1 MLNPIFGGIS
11 GAKLPVDEYDLG
23 EGAVLRATYAH
34 VMSPFLMAFSP
45 AEPGKPHPAPW
56 SPVAGGLSHD
66 VHIELKIDSSGNPE
80 WLVGTQALWWVVA
93 LLRLKASWA
102 LSAPVFADHS
112 FQEIPKSSGARL
124 FPFEMVT
131 RRKIHAED
139 DLAELGLEDLAWVAA
154 NWKRAA
160 ALFHRDRN
168 FAQAFQAFDNSTTI
182 SSPALGLLTL
192 WSALEH
198 LFAPSK
204 SELRFRVSALIA
216 CYLAEPGEE
225 RMQLQKKLA
234 KLYDARSQAAHTAE
248 QVEAEA
254 ASETFAIMSRVL
266 LKIISED
273 RVPSREFLEKLLFG
287 AS

>member
-1 MLNPIFGGIS
+1 MMNPIFGGIS
-11 GAKLPVDEYDLG
+11 GARLPVVEYDLG

-56 SPVAGGLSHD
+56 SAVSGGLSHD
-66 VHIELKIDSSGNPE
+66 LHIELKIEASGNPE
-80 WLVGTQALWWVVA
+80 WLLGTKALWWVVA
-93 LLRLKASWA
+93 LLRLKACWT
-102 LSAPVFADHS
+102 LSVPVFADRS
-112 FQEIPKSSGARL
+112 FQEIPKAPAARL
-124 FPFEMVT
+124 FPFELVT
-131 RRKIHAED
+131 RRKMQGAGALTE
-139 DLAELGLEDLAWVAA
+139 LAMEDLAWVAQ

-160 ALFHRDRN
+160 SLFHRDRN
-168 FAQAFQAFDNSTTI
+168 FALAFQAFDNSTTI

-216 CYLAEPGEE
+216 CYLTEPGDE
-225 RMQLQKKLA
+225 RMQVQKKLA
-234 KLYDARSQAAHTAE
+234 KLYDERSQAAHTAE
-248 QVEAEA
+248 EVEAEA
-254 ASETFAIMSRVL
+254 ASETFAIMSQVL
-266 LKIISED
+266 LKIISQD
-273 RVPSREFLEKLLFG
+273 RVPSRDFLEKLLFG

>member
-1 MLNPIFGGIS
+1 MEDSDRVGAMELAAWIVDHSDNNYIPFPMCKIRHAFEGIKRTAS
-11 GAKLPVDEYDLG
+11 
-23 EGAVLRATYAH
+23 
-34 VMSPFLMAFSP
+34 S
-45 AEPGKPHPAPW
+45 W
-56 SPVAGGLSHD
+56 S
-66 VHIELKIDSSGNPE
+66 E
-80 WLVGTQALWWVVA
+80 
-93 LLRLKASWA
+93 
-102 LSAPVFADHS
+102 FADRS
-112 FQEIPKSSGARL
+112 FQEIPKASGARL
-124 FPFEMVT
+124 FPFEMIT
-131 RRKIHAED
+131 RRKMHTND
-139 DLAELGLEDLAWVAA
+139 DLAELALDDLAWVAH

-216 CYLAEPGEE
+216 CYLTEPGEE
-225 RMQLQKKLA
+225 RMKVQKKLT
-234 KLYDARSQAAHTAE
+234 KLYDERSQAAHTAE

-254 ASETFAIMSRVL
+254 ASETFAIMGQVL

-273 RVPSREFLEKLLFG
+273 RVPTRDFLEKLLFG
-287 AS
+287 AG